1 MRMSYPLNRRSSL
14 FLLSHL
20 FAIIANDLNL
30 QALAL
35 SKEKPNVD
43 QPGLQV
49 RPLVTPSSVRNDI
62 EATDLIVS
70 ANGH

>member
-1 MRMSYPLNRRSSL
+1 MLFRSRRLSS

-20 FAIIANDLNL
+20 FAIIADDLNL